1 MATLTKERD
10 LLARQLEDVASN
22 FENQLRELEQTSK
35 YIITEVC
42 IWLFFFFFFAHC
54 GLNTRCCSCDCAGG
68 EVGKTEGREGGPERG
83 AGISAAGDAF
93 PGGREE

>member
-35 YIITEVC
+35 YIIMEVHVHV
-42 IWLFFFFFFAHC
+42 HC
-54 GLNTRCCSCDCAGG
+54 T
-68 EVGKTEGREGGPERG
+68 
-83 AGISAAGDAF
+83 
-93 PGGREE
+93 